1 MRAECQAPARPTR
14 SATGRPDVWQD
25 VARAGAH
32 TTPSTE
38 GGRGLE
44 TIERVREL
52 RALDR
57 TVGKGNYHY
66 LVAAG

>member
-1 MRAECQAPARPTR
+1 
-14 SATGRPDVWQD
+14 VWQD

-52 RALDR
+52 RTLDR

>member
-1 MRAECQAPARPTR
+1 
-14 SATGRPDVWQD
+14 
-25 VARAGAH
+25 
-32 TTPSTE
+32 
-38 GGRGLE
+38 LE

-52 RALDR
+52 RTLDR